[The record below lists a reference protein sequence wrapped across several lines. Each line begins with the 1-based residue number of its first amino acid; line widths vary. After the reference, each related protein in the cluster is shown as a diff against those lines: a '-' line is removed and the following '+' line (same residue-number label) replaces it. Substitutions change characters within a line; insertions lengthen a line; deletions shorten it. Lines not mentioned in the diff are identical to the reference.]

1 MRKNEIIELLL
12 QEKTLYGIFL
22 KFVEIYNLE
31 ENKFEFL
38 METNITVPKKYA
50 NFLINYIDKNEL

>member
-31 ENKFEFL
+31 ESKFEFL

-50 NFLINYIDKNEL
+50 NFLINYIDKNEH

>member
-31 ENKFEFL
+31 ESKFEFL
-38 METNITVPKKYA
+38 METNITAPKKYA

>member
-12 QEKTLYGIFL
+12 QEKTLYGMFL

>member
-12 QEKTLYGIFL
+12 REKTLYGIFL
-22 KFVEIYNLE
+22 KFVEIYNLD

-50 NFLINYIDKNEL
+50 NFLINYIDKNER

>member
-31 ENKFEFL
+31 ESKFEFL

>member
-31 ENKFEFL
+31 ESKFEFIWFCRIEVTFYEL
-38 METNITVPKKYA
+38 IGD
-50 NFLINYIDKNEL
+50 FLLQMKQE